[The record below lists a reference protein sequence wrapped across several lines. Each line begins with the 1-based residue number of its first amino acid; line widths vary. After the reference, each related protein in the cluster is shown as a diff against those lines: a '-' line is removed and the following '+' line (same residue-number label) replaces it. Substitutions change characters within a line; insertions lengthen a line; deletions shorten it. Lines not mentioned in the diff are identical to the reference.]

1 MQYTGYMKLFT
12 ANQVTAWSKCPSVP
26 MHINT
31 ICERIVSERLYCGHL
46 TRDKILL
53 SYWLV
58 PGFCNIYKSIGA
70 SERYLTC
77 LQSIRHVSSP
87 CLSSAKHGVCWSH
100 GSMSPDVVL
109 SGGEI
114 IISSPAFSNR
124 LCNLPWWKPVPNCL
138 LVMAT
143 DQQNQPH
150 HIYLRILILI
160 DHHQF
165 TLFRFPF
172 LCLTKS

>member
-1 MQYTGYMKLFT
+1 
-12 ANQVTAWSKCPSVP
+12 